1 MDAILFILEDAFWSA
16 LAALGFALL
25 FNVPRRAL
33 LACVLTGAVG
43 HAFRAILITYGA
55 FSIEGATLAAATLVG
70 FLSKALAH
78 HLEMPAL
85 IFAIT
90 GAIPMVPGTFAY
102 NTMLGLLRLAG
113 AGPGDGGPLLMEVAV
128 SATKTALIL
137 GAIATGI
144 AAPSLLFQRQRPV
157 V

>member
-1 MDAILFILEDAFWSA
+1 MDVILFVLEDAFWSA
-16 LAALGFALL
+16 LAALGFAML

-43 HAFRAILITYGA
+43 HATRTILITYGA
-55 FSIEGATLAAATLVG
+55 FSIEGATLAAAALVG

-78 HLEMPAL
+78 HLETPTL

-113 AGPGDGGPLLMEVAV
+113 AGPEDGGPLLMEVAV

-144 AAPSLLFQRQRPV
+144 AAPSLLFQRQKPV